1 MRGIMV
7 ISQTPLRVSLAGGAT
22 DFEDYYLQ
30 HGSVI
35 ISAAI
40 NKYIY
45 VIVKERF
52 DNNIGAY
59 YFQSETVSK
68 VEDLK
73 HDLIRECAIASG
85 LRHGFDVSILTDI
98 PADGSGLGSSS
109 SLAVGLLLAF
119 HTYNNKSISNK
130 ELAELA
136 CRVEIETLKKPIG
149 RQDQYAAAFG
159 GLNAIKFG
167 KSGEVSVV
175 PMWARK
181 QQTVIEEN
189 LLLYFTNITRKADSI
204 LAEQKENIEKNVKE
218 LHAIKEIA
226 LQLYDDLENKNL
238 VDNIGE
244 ALNKNWM
251 FKQRLASNI
260 NNDEIMAAWKKAMG
274 NGASGGKITG
284 AGGGGFLL
292 LYVRKANQD
301 TLRRAMNNY
310 FEFPFRFERRG
321 ARIILDLPT
330 QRIK

>member
-1 MRGIMV
+1 MV
-7 ISQTPLRVSLAGGAT
+7 ISQTPLRISIGGGGT
-22 DFEDYYLQ
+22 DWPDYYLKY
-30 HGSVI
+30 GSVV

-59 YFQSETVSK
+59 YFKSETVSK
-68 VEDLK
+68 IEELK

-85 LRHGFDVSILTDI
+85 LRNGFDVSILTDI

-109 SLAVGLLLAF
+109 SLTVGLLLAF

-136 CRVEIETLKKPIG
+136 CKVEIEILKKPIG
-149 RQDQYAAAFG
+149 KQDQYAAAFG

-167 KSGEVSVV
+167 KSGEINIV
-175 PMWARK
+175 PMWSRK

-189 LLLYFTNITRKADSI
+189 LLLYFTNITRQADLI
-204 LAEQKENIEKNVKE
+204 LAEQKENIEKNIKE

-226 LQLYDDLENKNL
+226 LELYDDLENNNL
-238 VDNIGE
+238 VDKIGE

-251 FKQRLASNI
+251 FKQKLATNI
-260 NNDEIMAAWKKAMG
+260 SNDEIMTAWKLAMG

-301 TLRRAMNNY
+301 TLRKAMNNY

-321 ARIILDLPT
+321 SRIILDLPT

>member
-1 MRGIMV
+1 MV
-7 ISQTPLRVSLAGGAT
+7 ISQTPLRISLGGGGT
-22 DFEDYYLQ
+22 DWSDYYLQ
-30 HGSVI
+30 HGSVV
-35 ISAAI
+35 ISTAI

-59 YFQSETVSK
+59 YNNSETVSK
-68 VEDLK
+68 VEEIR

-85 LRHGFDVSILTDI
+85 LRNGFDVSILTDI

-109 SLAVGLLLAF
+109 SMTVGLLLAF
-119 HTYNNKSISNK
+119 HTYNSKSISTK

-136 CRVEIETLKKPIG
+136 CKIEIEILKKPIG
-149 RQDQYAAAFG
+149 KQDQYAAAYG

-167 KSGEVSVV
+167 KSGEVIVV

-181 QQTVIEEN
+181 NQAQIEEN

-204 LAEQKENIEKNVKE
+204 LAEQKENIEKNIKE

-238 VDNIGE
+238 IDNIGE
-244 ALNKNWM
+244 ALNKNWL
-251 FKQRLASNI
+251 FKQKLATNI
-260 NNDEIMAAWKKAMG
+260 SNDEIMTAWKLAMG

-292 LYVRKANQD
+292 LYVKKAAQDQLRKALKD
-301 TLRRAMNNY
+301 Y
-310 FEFPFRFERRG
+310 FEFPFRFETRG
-321 ARIILDLPT
+321 SRIILDLPT

>member
-1 MRGIMV
+1 MV

-22 DFEDYYLQ
+22 DFEEYYRQ
-30 HGSVI
+30 YGSII
-35 ISAAI
+35 ISATI

-59 YFQSETVSK
+59 YYNSETVSN
-68 VEDLK
+68 VEQLK

-85 LRHGFDVSILTDI
+85 LRSGFDVSILTDI

-109 SLAVGLLLAF
+109 SLTVGLLLAF

-136 CRVEIETLKKPIG
+136 CKVEIEILKKPIG
-149 RQDQYAAAFG
+149 KQDQYAAAFG

-167 KSGEVSVV
+167 KSGEINVV
-175 PMWARK
+175 PMWERK
-181 QQTVIEEN
+181 QQTTIEEN
-189 LLLYFTNITRKADSI
+189 LLLYFTNITRKSESI
-204 LAEQKENIEKNVKE
+204 LAEQKENIEKNIKE

-226 LQLYDDLENKNL
+226 LQLYDDLENHNL

-251 FKQRLASNI
+251 FKQKLAENI
-260 NNDEIMAAWKKAMG
+260 GNDEITTAWKLAMG

-301 TLRRAMNNY
+301 TLRKSLRNY
-310 FEFPFRFERRG
+310 FEFPFRFENRG